1 MEKQWAGGEILGLS
15 GSYWQAFALQAG
27 VTLDIFTVLER
38 MEKNGTPLTVSE
50 LARMVQCDE
59 RALGMLT
66 SGLTAM
72 GLLGRNGEKLTLP
85 AHSRAHLSRNSSG
98 YVGFIIRHH
107 SHLAPAWSRLAESVK
122 TGKPIRNI
130 SSSHTEVEAERE
142 AFLMGMFNVA
152 VNQAETVTAAL
163 DLSGSRRLLD
173 LGGGP
178 GTYAVFFCRGNPGLA
193 ATVFDKPTTEP
204 IARDIVRRYGLEDR
218 INFIG
223 GNFLE
228 DPLPEGHDVIWISQ
242 ILHGDSPEEA
252 AKLVAKAGKALKPGG
267 LLAIQDF
274 MLDNDRS
281 GPAHPALF
289 SLNMLVGTRGGQSYT
304 WAEVEAMMKDAGT
317 DSISRLDVAL
327 PMSCGI
333 LTGRKPG

>member
-1 MEKQWAGGEILGLS
+1 MAKQWTGGEILGLS

-27 VTLDIFTVLER
+27 VVLDIFTVLEG
-38 MEKNGTPLTVSE
+38 MEKNGTPLTVPE
-50 LARMVQCDE
+50 LARAVQCDE
-59 RALGMLT
+59 RALGMLI

-72 GLLGRNGEKLTLP
+72 GFLGCAGDALTLP
-85 AHSRAHLSRNSSG
+85 DHSRTYLSRNSSG

-107 SHLAPAWSRLAESVK
+107 SHLVPAWGKLAEAVK
-122 TGKPIRNI
+122 TGNPMRDI
-130 SSSHTEVEAERE
+130 SSSHTENEVERE

-152 VNQAETVTAAL
+152 VNQAETVAATL
-163 DLSGSRRLLD
+163 DLSGGKRLLD

-178 GTYAVFFCRGNPGLA
+178 GTYAVYFCKANPDLA

-204 IARDIVRRYGLEDR
+204 IARNIVRRYGLEDR
-218 INFIG
+218 IDFIG

-228 DPLPEGHDVIWISQ
+228 DALPEGYDVIWISQ
-242 ILHGDSPEEA
+242 ILHGDSPADA
-252 AKLVAKAGKALKPGG
+252 AKLVTKAGKALKPGG

-274 MLDNDRS
+274 LLDNDRS

-289 SLNMLVGTRGGQSYT
+289 GLNMLVGTAGGQAYT
-304 WAEVEAMMKDAGT
+304 WAEVETMMRDAGV

-327 PMSCGI
+327 PMNCGI